1 MRKTNVGLWLLCTS
15 LACAVSPDLAFS
27 QKPKQSPSSSS
38 VEVPPEY
45 REPYRSAL
53 QGKPFAFDEKNML
66 FMSGVASVL
75 LKKCNLPRDRRER
88 TTLAWFVKS
97 GENLAAL
104 GNQYSHPDIGKAAGN
119 VISSQLTYQAGVQAA
134 QGVECSA
141 AETKQLASGIVK
153 AVESNTQ
160 SADGGASP
168 FVKGCAPSFSEA
180 KCQCLANL
188 GRAAFPN
195 IHQMTYSRDIFP
207 AITKRSPLVG
217 FQIVTICGIVRY

>member
-1 MRKTNVGLWLLCTS
+1 MRKTNVGLGLLCAS
-15 LACAVSPDLAFS
+15 LACAISPDLAFS
-27 QKPKQSPSSSS
+27 QQPKQNPPSKSI
-38 VEVPPEY
+38 EVPPEY

-75 LKKCNLPRDRRER
+75 LKKCNLPHDRRER

-97 GENLAAL
+97 GESLATL
-104 GNQYSHPDIGKAAGN
+104 GNQYGHPDVGKAADN
-119 VISSQLTYQAGVQAA
+119 IISSQLTYQAGVHAA

-141 AETKQLASGIVK
+141 PEARLLASGIVK

-160 SADGGASP
+160 GADGGASP
-168 FVKGCAPSFSEA
+168 FVKGCTPSFSEA

-195 IHQMTYSRDIFP
+195 IHQMRYSRDIFP
-207 AITKRSPLVG
+207 AITKRSPLATL
-217 FQIVTICGIVRY
+217 QITTVCGIVRY